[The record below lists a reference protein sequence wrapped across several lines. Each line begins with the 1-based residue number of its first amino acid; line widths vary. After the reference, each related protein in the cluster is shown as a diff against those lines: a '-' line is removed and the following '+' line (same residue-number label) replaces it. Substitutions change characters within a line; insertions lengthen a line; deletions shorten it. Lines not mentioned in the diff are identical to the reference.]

1 MAEFGGAF
9 LSVVIPTYNS
19 GRTLERCLSAI
30 AAQPASGDQLIVVD
44 DGSTDD
50 VGSVANQFRATLVR
64 LDRRAGA
71 AAARN
76 RGADLAT
83 RPVLLFVDADVIL
96 HPDAIARGRVQFVDP
111 SIDAV
116 IGSYDSTPEAR
127 TLVSRFKNLA
137 HHYFHQRAA
146 GRVGSFWC
154 GCGFIKRVVFEDV
167 GGFDENRFTRSSIED
182 VELGWRVTDRGGQ
195 IVLDPHI
202 LATHLKEWTLR
213 SLVMTDV
220 LYRAVPWVR
229 WSLERRRL
237 GGGELNAS
245 RLQQVGLVIAVLL
258 VASGLAAV
266 FSAAARVSFA
276 VLGILAFAI
285 NRPLFQLFWRSGGA
299 RLLMAGFVLQQ
310 LYYLCALAGL
320 LLGILRFC
328 WQGRRSASAPPAR
341 VGV

>member
-1 MAEFGGAF
+1 MAEFGGPF

-30 AAQPASGDQLIVVD
+30 AAQLTSGDELIVVD
-44 DGSTDD
+44 DGSIDD
-50 VGSVANQFRATLVR
+50 VELVAKQFRATLVR
-64 LDRRAGA
+64 LDRRGGA

-83 RPVLLFVDADVIL
+83 RPVLLFVDADVVL

-116 IGSYDSTPEAR
+116 IGSYDSTPEAQ
-127 TLVSRFKNLA
+127 TLVSQFKNLA
-137 HHYFHQRAA
+137 HHYFHQRAG
-146 GRVGSFWC
+146 GRVGSFWS
-154 GCGFIKRVVFEDV
+154 GCGFIKRDVFEDV

-195 IVLDPHI
+195 IVLDPQI
-202 LATHLKEWTLR
+202 LATHLKQWTLR

-245 RLQQVGLVIAVLL
+245 RLQQAALVIAVLL
-258 VASGLAAV
+258 VGCGVAA
-266 FSAAARVSFA
+266 FSSATGRIAFA
-276 VLGILAFAI
+276 VLGGLAFAI
-285 NRPLFQLFWRSGGA
+285 NGPLFRLFWRSGGA
-299 RLLMAGFVLQQ
+299 RLLIAGFVLQQ

-328 WQGRRSASAPPAR
+328 WPGRRSVSAPPAR